1 MSNEQKET
9 PEGEGR
15 PEWISHHLPPLAVE
29 ILTTAAKRARCEVL
43 DSLERRRYID
53 DAIDEVQRR
62 WPEFFRQDGDGDGPR
77 RAKGGRAR

>member
-1 MSNEQKET
+1 MSNEEK

-15 PEWISHHLPPLAVE
+15 PDWVSHHLPPLAVE
-29 ILTTAAKRARCEVL
+29 LLTTAARRARCEVL
-43 DSLERRRYID
+43 DSLERRRFID

-77 RAKGGRAR
+77 GAKGCRAR

>member
-1 MSNEQKET
+1 MSNEQET

-15 PEWISHHLPPLAVE
+15 PEWVSHHLPPLAVE
-29 ILTTAAKRARCEVL
+29 ILTTAARRARCEVL

>member
-1 MSNEQKET
+1 MSNEQET

-15 PEWISHHLPPLAVE
+15 PEWVSHHLPPLAVE
-29 ILTTAAKRARCEVL
+29 ILTTAARRARCEVL

-62 WPEFFRQDGDGDGPR
+62 WPELFRQDGDGDGPC

>member
-1 MSNEQKET
+1 MSNEEK

-15 PEWISHHLPPLAVE
+15 PDWVSHHLPPLAVE
-29 ILTTAAKRARCEVL
+29 LLTTAAKRARCEVL

-77 RAKGGRAR
+77 GAKGCRAR

>member
-1 MSNEQKET
+1 MSNEET

-15 PEWISHHLPPLAVE
+15 TEWISHHLPPLAVE
-29 ILTTAAKRARCEVL
+29 LLTSAAKRARCEVL

>member
-1 MSNEQKET
+1 MSNEEKS
-9 PEGEGR
+9 EGEGR
-15 PEWISHHLPPLAVE
+15 LDWISHHLPPLAVE

-62 WPEFFRQDGDGDGPR
+62 WPELFRQDGDGDGPC

>member
-1 MSNEQKET
+1 MSNEQET

-15 PEWISHHLPPLAVE
+15 PDWISHHLPPLAVE
-29 ILTTAAKRARCEVL
+29 ILTTAARRARCEVL

-62 WPEFFRQDGDGDGPR
+62 WPELFRQDGDGDGPC

>member
-1 MSNEQKET
+1 MSNEEQTK
-9 PEGEGR
+9 GEGR

-62 WPEFFRQDGDGDGPR
+62 WPECFRQDGDGDGPCGAKRR
-77 RAKGGRAR
+77 RAR

>member
-1 MSNEQKET
+1 MSNEEQTK
-9 PEGEGR
+9 GEGR

-62 WPEFFRQDGDGDGPR
+62 WPELFRQDGDGDGPC

>member
-1 MSNEQKET
+1 MSNKKN
-9 PEGEGR
+9 PEGKGR
-15 PEWISHHLPPLAVE
+15 PEWISPHLPPLAVE

>member
-1 MSNEQKET
+1 MSNEEKS
-9 PEGEGR
+9 EGL
-15 PEWISHHLPPLAVE
+15 PDWISHHLPPLAVE
-29 ILTTAAKRARCEVL
+29 ILTTAARRARCEVL

-62 WPEFFRQDGDGDGPR
+62 WPELFRQDGDGDGPC